1 MNRLIVISLFFVLL
15 FSCKG
20 KDKKMEMPLL
30 DIEVVAAKEEFVPYR
45 YTFVS
50 TTESANSYI
59 IEPRISGYLNS
70 KNYSDGM
77 PVKKGEL
84 LFTIDPESYQ
94 LAVDRADASLA
105 SAKSTLV
112 NAQSNYDRVKPLA
125 DLKALSQSDLD
136 DAIASL
142 ASAKAQ
148 YNVALAEKNSALLDL
163 SYTII
168 RAPHKGIISTTNAA
182 KGDYI
187 GVGTDFEELATI
199 YEIDTI
205 AINLS
210 FPMAKYLTLRKK
222 IGESY
227 SNADLLSDI
236 TLTLSDNSLY
246 PHTGIY
252 SFTKS
257 VVNEESGAITFQV
270 LFPNPNYMLKPN
282 QFARVVATVGEVDKK
297 IIIPQKS
304 VSQSQNIYSVW
315 VIDKDKKAEYR
326 QVVIG
331 GESGSDFI
339 IESGLTANEL
349 VATNGFFKL
358 REGMTVNPKTK

>member
-1 MNRLIVISLFFVLL
+1 MNRLIVISLSL
-15 FSCKG
+15 FILVSCKG
-20 KDKKMEMPLL
+20 KDKKMEMPPL
-30 DIEVVAAKEEFVPYR
+30 DIKVTVAKEEPAPYR

-59 IEPRISGYLNS
+59 IEPRISGYLKS

-84 LFTIDPESYQ
+84 LFTIDDSSYQ
-94 LAVDRADASLA
+94 LALDRAEATLA
-105 SAKSTLV
+105 SARSSLV

-125 DLKALSQSDLD
+125 DMMALSQSELD

-148 YNVALAEKNSALLDL
+148 YNVALAERNSALLDL
-163 SYTII
+163 SYTVI
-168 RAPHKGIISTTNAA
+168 RAPHSGIISTTNAA
-182 KGDYI
+182 MGDYI

-199 YEIDTI
+199 YEVDTI

-210 FPMAKYLTLRKK
+210 FPMSQYLA
-222 IGESY
+222 IGKSDKESY

-236 TLTLSDNSLY
+236 TLILSDNSVYQHKGL
-246 PHTGIY
+246 Y

-257 VVNEESGAITFQV
+257 IVNEESGAITFQV
-270 LFPNPNYMLKPN
+270 LFPNPDYLLKPN
-282 QFARVVATVGEVDKK
+282 QFARVKATVGEVKDK
-297 IIIPQKS
+297 IIIPQEA
-304 VSQSQNIYSVW
+304 VSQLQNIFSVW

-326 QVVIG
+326 PVRIG
-331 GESGSDFI
+331 GVSGNNYVID
-339 IESGLTANEL
+339 SGLSSGEL
-349 VATNGFFKL
+349 IVTNGFFKL
-358 REGMTVNPKTK
+358 KNGLSVNPKE